1 MMHAYDKV
9 YLEDA
14 MRNLGGMFDFAVNG
28 AAIPMERFYAMFLSS
43 EEAVQ
48 FGKGNPKYIAG
59 LSGIELA
66 ERIILQAQDTRF
78 LFDSEPSVSPSPEYW
93 AGWALAYLQWY
104 TGRSF
109 AQLNLSG
116 ISASVLLQSYD
127 PLHEADI
134 SKTLD
139 VFLPLLG
146 DSGHRLK
153 NARKQMGLTQEA
165 LAEQSGI
172 SLRMIRAYEQGS
184 QPLRRAEAETL
195 LALARCLNVS
205 PDYLL

>member
-14 MRNLGGMFDFAVNG
+14 MRNLGGMFDFAVNA

-43 EEAVQ
+43 EESFQ

-59 LSGIELA
+59 MSGIELA
-66 ERIILQAQDTRF
+66 ERIIAQARDSSF
-78 LFDSEPSVSPSPEYW
+78 LFDRDLCITPSREYW

-104 TGRSF
+104 TARSF
-109 AQLNLSG
+109 AQLNISG
-116 ISASVLLQSYD
+116 ISAPALLQSYD

-134 SKTLD
+134 TKILE
-139 VFLPLLG
+139 VFLPLLE
-146 DSGHRLK
+146 DSGSRLK
-153 NARKQMGLTQEA
+153 KARKQIGLTQET
-165 LAEQSGI
+165 LAEKTGI

-184 QPLRRAEAETL
+184 QPLRRAEAGTL
-195 LALARCLNVS
+195 LTLAQCLNVP

>member
-1 MMHAYDKV
+1 MMHAYDKL

-28 AAIPMERFYAMFLSS
+28 AAIPIERFHAMFLAS

-66 ERIILQAQDTRF
+66 ERIIVQAQDSSF
-78 LFDSEPSVSPSPEYW
+78 LFDSELYVSPSPEYW

-104 TGRSF
+104 TARSF

-116 ISASVLLQSYD
+116 ISAPVLLQSYH

-134 SKTLD
+134 TKTLD
-139 VFLPLLG
+139 VFLPLLE
-146 DSGHRLK
+146 DSGPRLK
-153 NARKQMGLTQEA
+153 KARKMMGFTQES
-165 LAEQSGI
+165 LAEKSGI

-184 QPLRRAEAETL
+184 QPLCRAEAETL
-195 LALARCLNVS
+195 LTLARCLNVP

>member
-1 MMHAYDKV
+1 MMHAYDKL

-28 AAIPMERFYAMFLSS
+28 AAIPIERFHAMFLAS

-66 ERIILQAQDTRF
+66 ERIIVQAQDFSF
-78 LFDSEPSVSPSPEYW
+78 LFDSELYVSPSPEYW

-104 TGRSF
+104 TARSF

-116 ISASVLLQSYD
+116 ISAPVLLQSYH

-134 SKTLD
+134 TKTLD
-139 VFLPLLG
+139 VFLPLLE
-146 DSGHRLK
+146 DSGGRLK
-153 NARKQMGLTQEA
+153 KARKRMGLTQEA
-165 LAEQSGI
+165 LAKKSGI
-172 SLRMIRAYEQGS
+172 SLRMVRAYEQGS
-184 QPLRRAEAETL
+184 QPLCRAEAETL
-195 LALARCLNVS
+195 LALARCLNVP
-205 PDYLL
+205 PDHLL

>member
-1 MMHAYDKV
+1 MHAYDKL

-28 AAIPMERFYAMFLSS
+28 AAIPIERFHAMFLAS

-66 ERIILQAQDTRF
+66 ERIIVQAQDSSF
-78 LFDSEPSVSPSPEYW
+78 LFDSELYVSPSPEYW
-93 AGWALAYLQWY
+93 AGWSLAYLQWY
-104 TGRSF
+104 TARSF

-116 ISASVLLQSYD
+116 ISAPVLLQSYH

-134 SKTLD
+134 TKTLD
-139 VFLPLLG
+139 VFLPLLE
-146 DSGHRLK
+146 DSGPRLK
-153 NARKQMGLTQEA
+153 KARKLMGLTQEA
-165 LAEQSGI
+165 LAEKTGI

-184 QPLRRAEAETL
+184 QPLCRAEAETL
-195 LALARCLNVS
+195 LTLARCLNVPS
-205 PDYLL
+205 DYLL

>member
-1 MMHAYDKV
+1 MHAYDKS
-9 YLEDA
+9 YLDDA

-43 EEAVQ
+43 EESFQ

-66 ERIILQAQDTRF
+66 ERIIVQARDSCF
-78 LFDSEPSVSPSPEYW
+78 LFDRELYITPSREYW

-104 TGRSF
+104 TARSF
-109 AQLNLSG
+109 AQLNISG
-116 ISASVLLQSYD
+116 ISAPVLLQSYE

-134 SKTLD
+134 TKTLD
-139 VFLPLLG
+139 VFLPLLE
-146 DSGHRLK
+146 DSGCRLK
-153 NARKQMGLTQEA
+153 KARKQIGLTQET
-165 LAEQSGI
+165 LAEKSGI

-195 LALARCLNVS
+195 LKLAQCLNV
-205 PDYLL
+205 PPEYLL